1 MVCTVIL
8 ELEVYT
14 MLDFKTSFRATGLKT
29 NVETKLSALK
39 MSNPLYYHLF
49 GAELRAIEKRYKQ
62 TNNIDAYCHD
72 LEGLL
77 VSIDD
82 VYRGAD

>member
-1 MVCTVIL
+1 
-8 ELEVYT
+8 

-49 GAELRAIEKRYKQ
+49 CVELKAIEKRYKQ
-62 TNNIDAYCHD
+62 TNNIDSYCHD

>member
-1 MVCTVIL
+1 
-8 ELEVYT
+8 

-49 GAELRAIEKRYKQ
+49 GADLRAIEKHYKR
-62 TNNIDAYCHD
+62 TNNIDSYCHD

-77 VSIDD
+77 VRIDD
-82 VYRGAD
+82 VLRGAD

>member
-1 MVCTVIL
+1 
-8 ELEVYT
+8 

-29 NVETKLSALK
+29 NVGTKLSALK
-39 MSNPLYYHLF
+39 MSNPLYYHMF
-49 GAELRAIEKRYKQ
+49 GAELRAIENIYKQ

>member
-1 MVCTVIL
+1 
-8 ELEVYT
+8 
-14 MLDFKTSFRATGLKT
+14 MLDFKTSFRVTGLKT

-49 GAELRAIEKRYKQ
+49 SADLRAIEKRYKQ
-62 TNNIDAYCHD
+62 MNNIDAYCHD

>member
-1 MVCTVIL
+1 MVGTVIL
-8 ELEVYT
+8 ELEVHT

-49 GAELRAIEKRYKQ
+49 GADLRAIEKYYKR
-62 TNNIDAYCHD
+62 TNNIDSYCHD

-77 VSIDD
+77 MRIDD
-82 VYRGAD
+82 VLRGAD

>member
-1 MVCTVIL
+1 
-8 ELEVYT
+8 

-29 NVETKLSALK
+29 NVEAKLSALK

-49 GAELRAIEKRYKQ
+49 GIELREIEKHYKH
-62 TNNIDAYCHD
+62 TNNIEVYSHN

-77 VSIDD
+77 IKVDD
-82 VYRGAD
+82 VLRGAD

>member
-1 MVCTVIL
+1 
-8 ELEVYT
+8 
-14 MLDFKTSFRATGLKT
+14 MLDFKTSFRVTGLKT

-49 GAELRAIEKRYKQ
+49 GVDLRAIEKRYKQ
-62 TNNIDAYCHD
+62 TNNIDAYCYD